1 MKRFFRAKAINT
13 KGHQEDGWVYGTINE
28 SDKGVFICQG
38 NDKYKIDENT
48 LCQLTGIHDKNG
60 RYIYEKDIISATT
73 KDGSR
78 FYGNVIYSESD
89 TAFVIDFKDVKT
101 YLGVASKVYTLS
113 VIGNT
118 IDE

>member
-1 MKRFFRAKAINT
+1 MKRFFRAKAINNFE
-13 KGHQEDGWVYGTINE
+13 HLEDGWVCGTI
-28 SDKGVFICQG
+28 STYADGVYICQG
-38 NDKYKIDENT
+38 NGIYKVDENT
-48 LCQLTGIHDKNG
+48 ICAFTGVADKNHKH
-60 RYIYEKDIISATT
+60 IYENDVICATT